1 VLGIPD
7 LRDPERVPSKT
18 DDPIVSRMLEV
29 YPHASF
35 AELLNIRV
43 RYAPTYNELIGH
55 ETAYMLTGRARG
67 KRMVTMF
74 LERLSE
80 RAGMAGKEIAL
91 DIGCGM
97 GAGLSMLAETFE
109 QVVGMD
115 PSLPDLILAR
125 KALET
130 QGFRNF
136 RLIQAYGQRM
146 PFPDMSFDHISS
158 VNVLE
163 HIFDLDP
170 VLSEVFRVLRPGG
183 GFAADS
189 RNRFD
194 LFLPEPHVKLRWVGW
209 LPRGWAK
216 RYVGWRRD
224 VGYDA
229 TYLFSYGELWCGL
242 RRHFGR
248 QCDVLFPLVEA
259 YGGPAWADRWLD
271 YLEHIPVLRHVALC
285 FFPAHLA
292 LGWRE

>member
-1 VLGIPD
+1 
-7 LRDPERVPSKT
+7 
-18 DDPIVSRMLEV
+18 ML
-29 YPHASF
+29 F
-35 AELLNIRV
+35 
-43 RYAPTYNELIGH
+43 
-55 ETAYMLTGRARG
+55 GRARG
-67 KRMVTMF
+67 KKMVAMF
-74 LERLSE
+74 MERLVE
-80 RAGMAGKEIAL
+80 RAGMAGKKTAL

-109 QVVGMD
+109 QVVGLD

-136 RLIQAYGQRM
+136 RLIQAFGQHM
-146 PFPDMSFDHISS
+146 PFPDMSFDHISA

-163 HIFDLDP
+163 HVFNLDL
-170 VLSEVFRVLRPGG
+170 VLSEVFRLLRLGG

-209 LPRGWAK
+209 LPRSWAK
-216 RYVGWRRD
+216 PYVEWRKH

-229 TYLFSYGELWCGL
+229 TYLFSYSELWHGL
-242 RRHFGR
+242 RRHFGI
-248 QCDVLFPLVEA
+248 QSDVLFPRVKA
-259 YGGPAWADRWLD
+259 YGGPAWVDRWID
-271 YLEHIPVLRHVALC
+271 YLERIPGVRHVALC